1 MKKLMIMFALFL
13 MIAGATISG
22 MKFANFGPFEEK
34 KKGKVEKVEEEEEE
48 TALFVDMTPLVVTIF
63 DGSSVAANIQLEVKL
78 QTRGEK
84 NIITIKRN
92 LPKFKDAFLADLHQF
107 VPRMLREIERID
119 PLTIKR
125 RLQIVANRV
134 GGKGLVDDVL
144 IQSLLDQPAK

>member
-1 MKKLMIMFALFL
+1 MFALFL

-22 MKFANFGPFEEK
+22 MKFAEIGPFEGQDAAEAQA
-34 KKGKVEKVEEEEEE
+34 EEEDEEE

-63 DGSSVAANIQLEVKL
+63 DGASVAANIQLELKL
-78 QTRGEK
+78 QTRGED

-92 LPKFKDAFLADLHQF
+92 LPKFKDAFLADLHHF

-125 RLQIVANRV
+125 RLQIVADRV

-144 IQSLLDQPAK
+144 IQSLLDQPR